1 MNEYTYLICPI
12 IANTMGTDSI
22 MHEEWHAL
30 QTDDVLKS
38 LGSRPSGLTG
48 DEAADRLLQ
57 HGPNEL
63 PRRKKAPAV
72 VLFLRQFLSP
82 LIYVLLT
89 AVAVSAAV
97 GHYIDAGVIAGVLLI
112 NAVIGYVQE
121 SRSEKAMEALLKLTA
136 PQAKVLRGSQV
147 YPVPAR
153 EVVPGDIVRL
163 EAGDRVP
170 ADARLLQSSN
180 LNVDESML
188 TGESVAAEKR
198 SRQLEGEVTLADRV
212 NMVHMG
218 TVVTSGRATAAV
230 VATGPATEMGCI
242 VTALEEVEE
251 EPTPLQRGIARLS
264 RFILLLFLGLCALL
278 VVIGVVQGLELL
290 DIFLVA
296 VAAAVS
302 AIPEGLPAVVTVVLA
317 IGMRAM
323 ARRNAIVRR
332 LVAVETLGSATHIC
346 SDKTG
351 TLTMNE
357 MTVRRIFVDGAGYE
371 VTGGSRSLE
380 GEFHRDGKA
389 VDPQEHSELSLLLEI
404 GALCNDSQLSWEGGT
419 FSGMVGDPT
428 EGALAVAA
436 VKAGMSRDSLEES
449 SPRIDEIPFE
459 SEKQYMATLHER
471 NGKRVV
477 YGKGSAER
485 LLAMSTNV
493 LEGGQPVP
501 LDDERRDKLLH
512 ENESL
517 AQAGMRV
524 LATAYAELPGY
535 TEELREKD
543 ISGSLTFVGLAGML
557 DIPREEA
564 VRAVEQC
571 QRAGIRVMMITGDQ
585 RLTAEAIAKRVG
597 LPEGR
602 AVLGSELG
610 SMSEDELMEQIEEIS
625 VFARVEPVQKLKIVN
640 ALKSRGHVVAMT
652 GDGVN
657 DAPALKA
664 ADIGISMGIKGT
676 DVAKEAS
683 DMVLTDDNFAS
694 VVAAV
699 EEGRSIFNRLRN
711 VLFFILSAN
720 LGELLALTITLAVVG
735 QAPLLAVQIL
745 WVNVAT
751 DTTAAIPL
759 GMEPKTG
766 DELDAPPRH
775 PSVGI
780 LYPGMMLRV
789 AYLALLMGVGIYLVF
804 NWAFYR
810 VGLEEARTLAFC
822 TMVSFEWF
830 RAFNARNDE
839 RTVFSL
845 GLLRNRWLVLAIS
858 GAVLLQVAIVY
869 APFMQTAFHTV
880 PLGASIWGIALAA
893 GASLFVVEELR
904 KVFLPRLFSRGKWG
918 PPKRKSGA

>member
-1 MNEYTYLICPI
+1 MDDNWYNLTTDKALEKL
-12 IANTMGTDSI
+12 GTS
-22 MHEEWHAL
+22 
-30 QTDDVLKS
+30 
-38 LGSRPSGLTG
+38 LTG
-48 DEAADRLLQ
+48 LDAAEAESRLAQ

-63 PRRKKAPAV
+63 PRKKKVPSV
-72 VLFLRQFLSP
+72 VLFIRQFLSP
-82 LIYVLLT
+82 LIYVLLG

-121 SRSEKAMEALLKLTA
+121 SRSERAMEALLELTA
-136 PQAKVLRGSQV
+136 PRAKVLRGSEV
-147 YPVPAR
+147 HLVPAR

-170 ADARLLQSSN
+170 ADARLLESSN
-180 LNVDESML
+180 LGVDESML
-188 TGESVAAEKR
+188 TGESVAVEKR
-198 SRQLEGEVTLADRV
+198 SHPLDGDVTLADRV
-212 NMVHMG
+212 NMVHTG

-230 VATGPATEMGCI
+230 VVTGPATEMGRI
-242 VTALEEVEE
+242 VTALEEVEQ

-278 VVIGVVQGLELL
+278 VVIGVLRGLELL

-317 IGMRAM
+317 IGMHAM

-357 MTVRRIFVDGAGYE
+357 MTVRRIFVDGRGYD
-371 VTGGSRSLE
+371 VTGGSRSVE
-380 GEFHRDGKA
+380 GEFRRGEEA
-389 VDPQEHSELSLLLEI
+389 VDPKTIPDLALLLEI
-404 GALCNDSQLSWEGGT
+404 GALCNDSLLAWQDGT
-419 FSGMVGDPT
+419 FGSVVGDPT

-436 VKAGMSRDSLEES
+436 GKAGVARESLEGP
-449 SPRIDEIPFE
+449 SPRIAEIPFQ
-459 SEKQYMATLHER
+459 SEKQYMATLHDR
-471 NGKRVV
+471 GGRRVAYV
-477 YGKGSAER
+477 KGSAER
-485 LLAMSTNV
+485 LLSMSTHV
-493 LEGGQPVP
+493 LEGGGPVT
-501 LDDERRDKLLH
+501 LDDDRRDKLLH
-512 ENESL
+512 ENGSL

-524 LATAYAELPGY
+524 LGTAYAELPPDRD
-535 TEELREKD
+535 ELMEADFNGR
-543 ISGSLTFVGLAGML
+543 LTFVGLVGMF

-571 QRAGIRVMMITGDQ
+571 HRAGIKVMMITGDQ
-585 RLTAEAIAKRVG
+585 RLTAESIARQVG
-597 LPEGR
+597 LPPGR
-602 AVLGSELG
+602 AVLGAELEA
-610 SMSEDELMEQIEEIS
+610 MSEDDLAEQIEGIS
-625 VFARVEPVQKLKIVN
+625 VFARVEPLQKLKIVN
-640 ALKSRGHVVAMT
+640 ALKRRGHVVAMT

-657 DAPALKA
+657 DAPALKS
-664 ADIGISMGIKGT
+664 ADIGVAMGIKGT

-683 DMVLTDDNFAS
+683 DMVLADDNFAS

-699 EEGRSIFNRLRN
+699 EEGRVIFNRLRN

-735 QAPLLAVQIL
+735 QAPLLAVQLL

-751 DTTAAIPL
+751 DATVSIPL
-759 GMEPKTG
+759 GMEPRTG
-766 DELDAPPRH
+766 EELDAPPRH
-775 PSVGI
+775 PSAGLI
-780 LYPGMMLRV
+780 YPGMMLRI

-804 NWAFYR
+804 NWAFPR

-822 TMVSFEWF
+822 TMVCFEWF

-839 RTVFSL
+839 RTAFSL

-858 GAVLLQVAIVY
+858 GAVLLQMAIVY
-869 APFMQTAFHTV
+869 VPFLQTAFRTV
-880 PLGASIWGIALAA
+880 PLGASDWGIALAA

-918 PPKRKSGA
+918 PA

>member
-1 MNEYTYLICPI
+1 MDNNWYNLTIEGALERL
-12 IANTMGTDSI
+12 GTGRLGLDAV
-22 MHEEWHAL
+22 EA
-30 QTDDVLKS
+30 KS
-38 LGSRPSGLTG
+38 
-48 DEAADRLLQ
+48 RLVK

-63 PRRKKAPAV
+63 PRRKKAPQV

-82 LIYVLLT
+82 LIYVLLG

-97 GHYIDAGVIAGVLLI
+97 GHYIDAGVIAGVLLV

-121 SRSEKAMEALLKLTA
+121 SRSERAMEALLKLTA
-136 PQAKVLRGSQV
+136 PRAKALRDSQLNL
-147 YPVPAR
+147 VPAA
-153 EVVPGDIVRL
+153 EVVPGDIVVL

-170 ADARLLQSSN
+170 ADARLLEAAN
-180 LNVDESML
+180 LGVDESML

-198 SRQLEGEVTLADRV
+198 SRVIEGEVSLADRV

-230 VATGPATEMGCI
+230 VATGASTEMGRI

-264 RFILLLFLGLCALL
+264 RFILILFLGLCALL
-278 VVIGVVQGLELL
+278 VVIGVVQGLDKLE
-290 DIFLVA
+290 IFLVA

-317 IGMRAM
+317 IGMHSM
-323 ARRNAIVRR
+323 ARRNAIIRR

-357 MTVRRIFVDGAGYE
+357 MTVRRIYVDGAGYD
-371 VTGGSRSLE
+371 VTGGSRSAE
-380 GEFHRDGKA
+380 GEFRRGEAA
-389 VDPQEHSELSLLLEI
+389 VDPRSISDLALLLEI
-404 GALCNDSQLSWEGGT
+404 GALCNDSLLAWQDGT
-419 FSGMVGDPT
+419 FGSVVGDPT

-436 VKAGMSRDSLEES
+436 GKAGVSRESLEQS
-449 SPRIDEIPFE
+449 SPRIAEIPFQ
-459 SEKQYMATLHER
+459 SEKQYMATLHAR
-471 NGKRVV
+471 GGQRFA
-477 YGKGSAER
+477 YAKGSAER
-485 LLAMSTNV
+485 LLSMSSHV
-493 LEGGQPVP
+493 LEGGKPVP
-501 LDDERRDKLLH
+501 LDEGRADRLLQ
-512 ENESL
+512 ENGSL
-517 AQAGMRV
+517 AAAGMRV
-524 LATAYAELPGY
+524 LGMAYAEMPADSG
-535 TEELREKD
+535 ELRGED
-543 ISGSLTFVGLAGML
+543 LEGSLTFVGLVGMF
-557 DIPREEA
+557 DVPREEA
-564 VRAVEQC
+564 VRAVKQC

-585 RLTAEAIAKRVG
+585 RLTAEAIARQVG
-597 LPEGR
+597 LPPGR
-602 AVLGSELG
+602 AVLGSELEA
-610 SMSEDELMEQIEEIS
+610 MSEDELTEQIEDIS
-625 VFARVEPVQKLKIVN
+625 IFARVEPLHKLKIVN
-640 ALKSRGHVVAMT
+640 ALKRRGHVVAMT

-664 ADIGISMGIKGT
+664 ADIGVSMGIKGT

-683 DMVLTDDNFAS
+683 DMVLADDNFAS

-699 EEGRSIFNRLRN
+699 DEGRVIFNRLRN

-735 QAPLLAVQIL
+735 QAPLLAVQLL

-751 DTTAAIPL
+751 DATVSIPL

-766 DELDAPPRH
+766 DELDKPPRH

-780 LYPGMMLRV
+780 LYPGMMLRI

-804 NWAFYR
+804 NWAFPR

-822 TMVSFEWF
+822 TMVCFEWF

-839 RTVFSL
+839 RTVFNL
-845 GLLRNRWLVLAIS
+845 GLFRNRWLVLAIS
-858 GAVLLQVAIVY
+858 GAVLLQMAIVY
-869 APFMQTAFHTV
+869 VPFLQTAFHTV
-880 PLGASIWGIALAA
+880 PLGASGWGIALAA

-918 PPKRKSGA
+918 PA

>member
-1 MNEYTYLICPI
+1 MDDNWYNLTIE
-12 IANTMGTDSI
+12 G
-22 MHEEWHAL
+22 AL
-30 QTDDVLKS
+30 ER
-38 LGSRPSGLTG
+38 LGSGLPG
-48 DEAADRLLQ
+48 LDAAEAESRLAK

-63 PRRKKAPAV
+63 PRKKKAPAI

-82 LIYVLLT
+82 LIYVLLG

-121 SRSEKAMEALLKLTA
+121 SRSERAMEALLKLTA
-136 PQAKVLRGSQV
+136 PRAKVLRGSQV
-147 YPVPAR
+147 HLVPAR

-170 ADARLLQSSN
+170 SDARLLESSN
-180 LNVDESML
+180 LSVDESML

-198 SRQLEGEVTLADRV
+198 SHALDGDVTLADRV

-230 VATGPATEMGCI
+230 VATGSATEMGRI
-242 VTALEEVEE
+242 VTALEEVEQ

-264 RFILLLFLGLCALL
+264 RFILFLFLGLCILL
-278 VVIGVVQGLELL
+278 VVIGVVQGLDKM

-351 TLTMNE
+351 TLTLNE
-357 MTVRRIFVDGAGYE
+357 MTVRRLYVDGTAYD
-371 VTGGSRSLE
+371 VTGGSRSAD
-380 GEFHRDGKA
+380 GEFHRDGKPVNPRDHA
-389 VDPQEHSELSLLLEI
+389 DLALLLEI
-404 GALCNDSQLSWEGGT
+404 GALCNDSLLGWQDGAFGSV
-419 FSGMVGDPT
+419 VGDPT

-436 VKAGMSRDSLEES
+436 GKAGVTRESLEGS
-449 SPRIDEIPFE
+449 SPRIGEIPFQ
-459 SEKQYMATLHER
+459 SEKQYMATLHDR
-471 NGKRVV
+471 SGRRVV
-477 YGKGSAER
+477 YVKGSAER
-485 LLAMSTNV
+485 LLSMSTHV
-493 LEGGQPVP
+493 LAGGEPVP
-501 LDDERRDKLLH
+501 LDAGRSEGLLR
-512 ENESL
+512 ENGSL

-524 LATAYAELPGY
+524 LGTAYAELPPD
-535 TEELREKD
+535 TDELREED
-543 ISGSLTFVGLAGML
+543 FNGRLTFVGLVGMF

-564 VRAVEQC
+564 VRAVQQC
-571 QRAGIRVMMITGDQ
+571 QRAGIKVMMITGDQ
-585 RLTAEAIAKRVG
+585 RLTAESIARQVG
-597 LPEGR
+597 LPPGR
-602 AVLGSELG
+602 VVLGSELAA
-610 SMSEDELMEQIEEIS
+610 MSDDELAEQIEDIS
-625 VFARVEPVQKLKIVN
+625 VFARVEPLQKLKIVN

-657 DAPALKA
+657 DAPALKS
-664 ADIGISMGIKGT
+664 ADIGVSMGIKGT

-683 DMVLTDDNFAS
+683 DMVLADDNFAS

-699 EEGRSIFNRLRN
+699 EEGRVIFNRLRN

-735 QAPLLAVQIL
+735 QAPLLAVQLL

-751 DTTAAIPL
+751 DATVSIPL
-759 GMEPKTG
+759 GMEPRTG
-766 DELDAPPRH
+766 EELDAPPRH
-775 PSVGI
+775 PSAGLI
-780 LYPGMMLRV
+780 YPGMMLRI

-804 NWAFYR
+804 NWAFPR

-822 TMVSFEWF
+822 TMVCFEWF

-839 RTVFSL
+839 RTAFSL
-845 GLLRNRWLVLAIS
+845 GLLRNRWLVLAIAV
-858 GAVLLQVAIVY
+858 AVLLQIAIVY
-869 APFMQTAFHTV
+869 VPFLQTAFRTV
-880 PLGASIWGIALAA
+880 PLGASDWGIALAA

-904 KVFLPRLFSRGKWG
+904 KVFFPRLFSRGKWG
-918 PPKRKSGA
+918 PS

>member
-1 MNEYTYLICPI
+1 LRVNRMDNWYNLTTE
-12 IANTMGTDSI
+12 G
-22 MHEEWHAL
+22 AL
-30 QTDDVLKS
+30 EK
-38 LGSRPSGLTG
+38 LGASRNGL
-48 DEAADRLLQ
+48 DAAEAASRLAQ

-63 PRRKKAPAV
+63 PRKRKAPAV

-82 LIYVLLT
+82 LIYVLLG

-121 SRSEKAMEALLKLTA
+121 SRSERAMEALLKLTA
-136 PQAKVLRGSQV
+136 PRAKVLRGSQV
-147 YPVPAR
+147 HLVPAR

-170 ADARLLQSSN
+170 SDARLLESSN
-180 LNVDESML
+180 LSVDESML
-188 TGESVAAEKR
+188 TGESVAVEKR
-198 SRQLEGEVTLADRV
+198 SHALDGDVTLADRV

-230 VATGPATEMGCI
+230 VATGPATEMGRI
-242 VTALEEVEE
+242 VTALEEVEQ

-317 IGMRAM
+317 IGMHAM

-351 TLTMNE
+351 TLTLNE
-357 MTVRRIFVDGAGYE
+357 MTVRRIYVNGTGYD
-371 VTGGSRSLE
+371 VTGGSRSVD
-380 GEFHRDGKA
+380 GEFHRDGKPVNPRDHA
-389 VDPQEHSELSLLLEI
+389 DLALLLEI
-404 GALCNDSQLSWEGGT
+404 GALCNDSLLGWQDGAFGSV
-419 FSGMVGDPT
+419 VGDPT
-428 EGALAVAA
+428 ESALAVAA
-436 VKAGMSRDSLEES
+436 GKAGVARESLEGS
-449 SPRIDEIPFE
+449 SPRIGEIPFQ
-459 SEKQYMATLHER
+459 SERQYMATLHDR
-471 NGKRVV
+471 SGRRVAYV
-477 YGKGSAER
+477 KGSAER
-485 LLAMSTNV
+485 LLSMSTHV
-493 LEGGQPVP
+493 LEGGEPVS
-501 LDDERRDKLLH
+501 LDDGRRDKLLH
-512 ENESL
+512 ENGSL

-524 LATAYAELPGY
+524 LGIAYAELSPD
-535 TEELREKD
+535 TDELREAD
-543 ISGSLTFVGLAGML
+543 FNGRLTFVGLVGMF

-564 VRAVEQC
+564 VRAVQQC
-571 QRAGIRVMMITGDQ
+571 RRAGIKVMMITGDQ
-585 RLTAEAIAKRVG
+585 RLTAEAIARQVG
-597 LPEGR
+597 LPPGR
-602 AVLGSELG
+602 AVLGAELEV
-610 SMSEDELMEQIEEIS
+610 MSDDELAEQIDGIS
-625 VFARVEPVQKLKIVN
+625 VFARVEPLQKLKIVN
-640 ALKSRGHVVAMT
+640 ALKRRGYVVAMT

-664 ADIGISMGIKGT
+664 ADIGVAMGIKGT

-683 DMVLTDDNFAS
+683 DMVLADDNFAS

-699 EEGRSIFNRLRN
+699 EEGRVIFNRLRN

-720 LGELLALTITLAVVG
+720 LGELLALTITLAAAG
-735 QAPLLAVQIL
+735 QAPLLAVQLL

-751 DTTAAIPL
+751 DATVSIPL
-759 GMEPKTG
+759 GMEPRTG
-766 DELDAPPRH
+766 EELDAPPRH
-775 PSVGI
+775 PSAGLI
-780 LYPGMMLRV
+780 YPGMMLRI

-804 NWAFYR
+804 NWAFPR
-810 VGLEEARTLAFC
+810 AGLEEARTLAFC
-822 TMVSFEWF
+822 TMVCFEWF

-839 RTVFSL
+839 RTAFSL

-858 GAVLLQVAIVY
+858 GAVLLQIAIVY
-869 APFMQTAFHTV
+869 VPFLQTAFRTV
-880 PLGASIWGIALAA
+880 PLGASDWGIALAA
-893 GASLFVVEELR
+893 GAGLFVVEELR

-918 PPKRKSGA
+918 PA

>member
-1 MNEYTYLICPI
+1 MDDNWYNLTIDKALEKL
-12 IANTMGTDSI
+12 GT
-22 MHEEWHAL
+22 
-30 QTDDVLKS
+30 
-38 LGSRPSGLTG
+38 SRIGL
-48 DEAADRLLQ
+48 DAAEAESRLAK

-63 PRRKKAPAV
+63 PHKKKAPAI

-82 LIYVLLT
+82 LIYVLLG

-121 SRSEKAMEALLKLTA
+121 SRSERAMEALLKLTA
-136 PQAKVLRGSQV
+136 PRAKVLRDSQV
-147 YPVPAR
+147 HLVPAR

-170 ADARLLQSSN
+170 SDARLLESSN
-180 LNVDESML
+180 LSVDESML
-188 TGESVAAEKR
+188 TGESVAVEKR
-198 SRQLEGEVTLADRV
+198 SHALDGDVSLADRV

-230 VATGPATEMGCI
+230 VATGSATEMGRI
-242 VTALEEVEE
+242 VTALEEVVE

-264 RFILLLFLGLCALL
+264 RFILYLFLGLCALL
-278 VVIGVVQGLELL
+278 VVIGVVQGLDKLE
-290 DIFLVA
+290 IFLVA

-351 TLTMNE
+351 TLTLNE
-357 MTVRRIFVDGAGYE
+357 MTVRRMFVDGRGYD
-371 VTGGSRSLE
+371 VTGGSRSVD
-380 GEFHRDGKA
+380 GEFHRDGEP
-389 VDPQEHSELSLLLEI
+389 VNPQEHADLALLLEI
-404 GALCNDSQLSWEGGT
+404 GALCNDSLLAWRDGNFGSV
-419 FSGMVGDPT
+419 VGDPT

-436 VKAGMSRDSLEES
+436 GKAGVPRESLEGS
-449 SPRIDEIPFE
+449 VPRIAEIPFQ

-471 NGKRVV
+471 GGRRVV
-477 YGKGSAER
+477 YVKGSAER
-485 LLAMSTNV
+485 LLSMSTHV
-493 LEGGQPVP
+493 LAAGEPVP
-501 LDDERRDKLLH
+501 LDDERRDKLLR
-512 ENESL
+512 ENGSL

-524 LATAYAELPGY
+524 LGMAYAELPPD
-535 TEELREKD
+535 TDELREED
-543 ISGSLTFVGLAGML
+543 FNGRLTFVGLVGMF

-564 VRAVEQC
+564 VHAVKQC
-571 QRAGIRVMMITGDQ
+571 QRAGIKVMMITGDQ
-585 RLTAEAIAKRVG
+585 RLTAESIARQVG
-597 LPEGR
+597 LPPGR
-602 AVLGSELG
+602 AVLGSELEAMG
-610 SMSEDELMEQIEEIS
+610 DDELAEQIEDIS
-625 VFARVEPVQKLKIVN
+625 VFARVEPLQKLKIVN
-640 ALKSRGHVVAMT
+640 ALKRRGHVVAMT

-657 DAPALKA
+657 DAPALKS
-664 ADIGISMGIKGT
+664 ADIGVSMGIKGT

-683 DMVLTDDNFAS
+683 DMVLADDNFAS

-699 EEGRSIFNRLRN
+699 EEGRVIFNRLRN

-735 QAPLLAVQIL
+735 QAPLLAVQLL

-751 DTTAAIPL
+751 DATVSIPL
-759 GMEPKTG
+759 GTEPRTG
-766 DELDAPPRH
+766 EELDAPPRH
-775 PSVGI
+775 PTAGLI
-780 LYPGMMLRV
+780 YPGMLLRI

-804 NWAFYR
+804 NWAFPR

-822 TMVSFEWF
+822 TIVCFEWF

-839 RTVFSL
+839 RTAFSL
-845 GLLRNRWLVLAIS
+845 GLLRNRWLVLAIA
-858 GAVLLQVAIVY
+858 GAVLLQIAIVY
-869 APFMQTAFHTV
+869 VPFLQTAFRTV
-880 PLGASIWGIALAA
+880 PLGASGWGIALAA
-893 GASLFVVEELR
+893 GASLFVIEELR

-918 PPKRKSGA
+918 PA